1 MYTPTPHSMTSV
13 TTVVQS
19 LGVAFAAGI
28 NLPATVAVLGISER
42 AGWIGPLPGLLGAVG
57 SIWVIGIAVALYALE
72 FLVTLIPGVA
82 SVWETAQSVIR
93 PPAAAFLAVATAYH
107 LNPAFLVAAGLLGG
121 GLALTTHGTKLGLR
135 YAVDSSPEPVTNGIA
150 NMAELGTVASIGV
163 FIWSHP
169 YLTLTVA
176 ILVLILLILVVRRIV
191 ITLRKLLRGEWGRG
205 VRA

>member
-1 MYTPTPHSMTSV
+1 MTSI

-19 LGVAFAAGI
+19 LGVAMAAGI

-42 AGWIGPLPGLLGAVG
+42 AGWIAPLPGVLGAVG
-57 SIWVIGIAVALYALE
+57 SLWIIGIAALLYAME

-107 LNPAFLVAAGLLGG
+107 LNPAYVVAAGLLGG

-135 YAVDSSPEPVTNGIA
+135 YAVDTSPEPVTNSLA
-150 NMAELGTVASIGV
+150 NLAELGTIASIGI

-169 YLTLTVA
+169 YITITVA
-176 ILVLILLILVVRRIV
+176 ILVLILLILVVHRIV
-191 ITLRKLLRGEWGRG
+191 VTLRKLFSGEWRSG
-205 VRA
+205 ATA

>member
-1 MYTPTPHSMTSV
+1 MTSV

-19 LGVAFAAGI
+19 LGVAYAAGI
-28 NLPATVAVLGISER
+28 NLPATVAILGVTER
-42 AGWIGPLPGLLGAVG
+42 AGWIEPLPGVLGVVG
-57 SIWVIGIAVALYALE
+57 NIWIISIAVILYSLE
-72 FLVTLIPGVA
+72 FLVTLIPGLA

-107 LNPAFLVAAGLLGG
+107 LNPVYLMAAGLLGG

-135 YAVDSSPEPVTNGIA
+135 YAVDSSPEPVTNGLA
-150 NMAELGTVASIGV
+150 NMAELGTIATITM

-169 YLTLTVA
+169 YITLTIA

-191 ITLRKLLRGEWGRG
+191 ITLRKLLNGEWRR
-205 VRA
+205 VPA

>member
-1 MYTPTPHSMTSV
+1 MTSV

-28 NLPATVAVLGISER
+28 NLPATVAVLGVSER
-42 AGWIGPLPGLLGAVG
+42 AGWIAPLPGLLGAVG
-57 SIWVIGIAVALYALE
+57 NIWIIGIAVGLYALE
-72 FLVTLIPGVA
+72 FLVTLVPGVA

-93 PPAAAFLAVATAYH
+93 PPAAAFLAVATAAN
-107 LNPAFLVAAGLLGG
+107 LNPVYLVAAGLLGG

-135 YAVDSSPEPVTNGIA
+135 YAVDTSPEPVTNGLA
-150 NMAELGTVASIGV
+150 NMAELGTVASIGI

-169 YLTLTVA
+169 YITLTVA

-191 ITLRKLLRGEWGRG
+191 ITLRKLLNGDWRKG
-205 VRA
+205 VPA